1 MHRSSSAE
9 QLASII
15 ERTQMRV
22 TRRTDRL
29 LGASCTVGAA
39 TVHDAVPLQVLVVSI
54 HRARVVRAALRSCG
68 PKSPVRVRPTE
79 WLRTHA

>member
-22 TRRTDRL
+22 TRRTAFSAHL
-29 LGASCTVGAA
+29 APCCCGYSIT
-39 TVHDAVPLQVLVVSI
+39 LQVLVVSI

-79 WLRTHA
+79 

>member
-22 TRRTDRL
+22 TRRPTDRH
-29 LGASCTVGAA
+29 G
-39 TVHDAVPLQVLVVSI
+39 
-54 HRARVVRAALRSCG
+54 
-68 PKSPVRVRPTE
+68 
-79 WLRTHA
+79 